1 MSPDTCNARGFTLI
15 ELMIVVGV
23 IGLLTAIAYP
33 AYQSY
38 VLRTHRAVAAACL
51 QELAMQMERRYTVSL
66 AYDQPSA
73 SLPGAGCV
81 TSASERYDFGFGSVT
96 PAPASSPANAPASGT
111 AAPTASTYL
120 LQAIPKGAQAADTP
134 CGTLR
139 LDHQGQRTRS
149 GSAPDVQSCWR

>member
-81 TSASERYDFGFGSVT
+81 TSASERYDFGFGSVAT
-96 PAPASSPANAPASGT
+96 APAPPASGN
-111 AAPTASTYL
+111 AVPTASTYL

-134 CGTLR
+134 CGTLG